1 MKRTLKRILSTVLVA
16 VMLIGIAPIGGI
28 DFTPKAKAMDLSS
41 YKVGDLIEFGSYPQ
55 SEVKDSD
62 LIAKIEAAGASI
74 SWVDYNYYAGT
85 GDPSDGNMKP
95 VKEMMLYKDIPYGD
109 NKYRAVKIN
118 QYRPCYTGEISYS
131 TYEVGWD
138 HYLQYDNGY
147 YTNNVYYFK
156 YEPLQWRVLD
166 VSTGLVVC
174 DSIID
179 SQPYNNY
186 ILNADDEYWV
196 DSNKKHYASNW
207 EYSSLRAWLNNDFY
221 NTAFS
226 KMQQD
231 RIKELTRENKSTYD
245 SKYDSNPTS
254 DKITLLSYWDALNT
268 SYGFSSS
275 YNTDDTARQRKG
287 TDYAK
292 CQGLNK
298 SKSDDKYNANSWWRL
313 RSPYYSEDS
322 SVVLESGSAIFGFAP
337 VSITTCGI
345 VPALNLTDLSDI
357 QPSDDAVI
365 NFSENKKVVPIDCE
379 FNVSAKYKSTE
390 LIPSAETISCT
401 IEGENSGLIV
411 NGSLSILGTKDN
423 AVISASFKAQKIGDY
438 KIIFSSSDGAE
449 NSIDISIVSDTFD
462 KYLASS
468 LIKLRK
474 DKIQKTQMLY
484 GYIYD
489 GGLSIGD
496 NLEAFVRVKDYR
508 KGIKYFYE
516 LVIMDLLLNSAK
528 DDDFTDVLNSNAES
542 IKDKLVSYGLKYNKY
557 TSQTAF
563 ENAKIS
569 NLPESEKE
577 KINKAF
583 NDSKVMCDAFS
594 DMNTLIDG
602 FNTINDYIQAL
613 SKYAALQNVKK
624 GYIDVLKAIRILE
637 MNLHGSGAGVDLN
650 VVEFVAALD
659 DIIEKYENY
668 QISVTDCFYD
678 SASDLIWDLSREV
691 AGEIVKYIVG
701 AEAAAIITITRETA
715 NLIWQVFEPKELFVA
730 ESTLKV
736 AKYIENELKSVLD
749 NVAAQFNSS
758 GELEHAILF
767 NNCYEM
773 LLSCFTYGNSIHS
786 YAEDFRYEGTPA
798 GIIGS
803 LINSSKKVTHEEV
816 CKRIEKSNEIVANE
830 YSAIKNIAERYK
842 SYIYDTNMIWEI
854 SLDYNVQLKRTDAP
868 VLYDYSNTSITCT
881 QCYYNE
887 EPIDLTGKNPT
898 RNGYEFSGWYYD
910 KECTKKFV
918 NMTKASGDLTL
929 YAKWKP
935 IAIYNVKDTKASINE
950 LNLNYMGSPFSTRS
964 GSSETVA
971 NKDTYCIPAYID
983 GYEVVSIEDNIQ
995 IKNKN
1000 AIGTLYIPNTVIS
1013 VGKNAFENCE
1023 NITKVIIPA
1032 SVTTIAN
1039 DAFNG
1044 CKNIKEV
1051 VYEGT
1056 KEQWDEINF
1065 GKNNDSIIDS
1075 KIKFNSS
1082 QDNVESN
1089 VNSVSVSDITLNYK
1103 KSATLKPTI
1112 KADEG
1117 AKYTVKYSSSNTKV
1131 ATVDENG
1138 KVYAAKKGNATI
1150 TCTVIDS
1157 NGNTVQDT
1165 CKVTVK
1171 YSFGQ
1176 WLIKI
1181 LLFGWIWY

>member
-1 MKRTLKRILSTVLVA
+1 MKKKLKRILSALLVA
-16 VMLIGIAPIGGI
+16 VMLVGIAPIGGI
-28 DFTPKAKAMDLSS
+28 DLSVKSSAMDLSS

-55 SEVKDSD
+55 SEVTDSN
-62 LIAKIEAAGASI
+62 LISKIESAGANI
-74 SWVDYNYYAGT
+74 SWIDYNYYAGT
-85 GDPSDGNMKP
+85 GKSEDGNMKS
-95 VKEMMLYKDIPYGD
+95 VKDMMLYKDITYGG

-118 QYRPCYTGEISYS
+118 QYRPSKTGDTIPPKIKYQ
-131 TYEVGWD
+131 
-138 HYLQYDNGY
+138 YLNGY
-147 YTNNVYYFK
+147 HTGNTYYFK
-156 YEPLQWRVLD
+156 YEPLIWRVLD
-166 VSTGLVVC
+166 PSEGYVMC
-174 DSIID
+174 NQIID
-179 SQPYNNY
+179 SQAYQDYIYYNDGKYYNSMDCT
-186 ILNADDEYWV
+186 N
-196 DSNKKHYASNW
+196 YASDW
-207 EYSSLRAWLNNDFY
+207 TTSSLRGWLNENFY
-221 NTAFS
+221 NTSFTDNQKA
-226 KMQQD
+226 Q
-231 RIKELTRENKSTYD
+231 ILTTHNENKCKGYYSTYNSAD
-245 SKYDSNPTS
+245 TY
-254 DKITLLSYWDALNT
+254 DKIFPITYFDARN
-268 SYGFSSS
+268 SEYGYASGRRV
-275 YNTDDTARQRKG
+275 YDTARKLYG
-287 TDYAK
+287 TDYAL
-292 CQGLNK
+292 CQGLDVETEPVGDGT
-298 SKSDDKYNANSWWRL
+298 SPWWLRTPDSDFRKATIVEHDGN
-313 RSPYYSEDS
+313 EDS
-322 SVVLESGSAIFGFAP
+322 AP
-337 VSITTCGI
+337 FVGLTKIGV
-345 VPALNLTDLSDI
+345 VPALKFNPKSTIPEESSDT
-357 QPSDDAVI
+357 VI
-365 NFSENKKVVPIDCE
+365 NFSENKKVVPIDSE

-401 IEGENSGLIV
+401 IEGENGGLTV

-438 KIIFSSSDGAE
+438 KIIFSSSDGTE

-569 NLPESEKE
+569 NLSESEKE

-701 AEAAAIITITRETA
+701 AEAAAIITITRETV

-736 AKYIENELKSVLD
+736 TKYIENELKSVLD

-773 LLSCFTYGNSIHS
+773 LLSCFTYGNSINS

-983 GYEVVSIEDNIQ
+983 GYEVASIEDNIQ

-1082 QDNVESN
+1082 QDNIESN
-1089 VNSVSVSDITLNYK
+1089 VNSVSVSDIKLNYK
-1103 KSATLKPTI
+1103 KSATIKPTI

-1138 KVYAAKKGNATI
+1138 KVYAAKKGSATI
-1150 TCTVIDS
+1150 TCTVTDS
-1157 NGNTVQDT
+1157 NGNTVYDT

>member
-1 MKRTLKRILSTVLVA
+1 MKKKLKRILSALLVA
-16 VMLIGIAPIGGI
+16 VMLVGIAPIGGI
-28 DFTPKAKAMDLSS
+28 DLSVKSSAMDLSS

-55 SEVKDSD
+55 SEVTDSN
-62 LIAKIEAAGASI
+62 LISKIESAGANI
-74 SWVDYNYYAGT
+74 SWIDYNYYAGT
-85 GDPSDGNMKP
+85 GKSEDGNMKS
-95 VKEMMLYKDIPYGD
+95 VKDMMLYKDITYGG

-118 QYRPCYTGEISYS
+118 QYRPSKTGDTIPPKIKYQ
-131 TYEVGWD
+131 
-138 HYLQYDNGY
+138 YLNGY
-147 YTNNVYYFK
+147 HTGNTYYFK
-156 YEPLQWRVLD
+156 YEPLIWRVLD
-166 VSTGLVVC
+166 PSEGYVMC
-174 DSIID
+174 NQIID
-179 SQPYNNY
+179 SQAYQDYIYYNDGKYYNSMDCT
-186 ILNADDEYWV
+186 N
-196 DSNKKHYASNW
+196 YASDW
-207 EYSSLRAWLNNDFY
+207 TTSSLRGWLNENFY
-221 NTAFS
+221 NTSFTDNQKA
-226 KMQQD
+226 Q
-231 RIKELTRENKSTYD
+231 ILTTHNENKCKGYYSTYNSAD
-245 SKYDSNPTS
+245 TY
-254 DKITLLSYWDALNT
+254 DKIFPITYFDARN
-268 SYGFSSS
+268 SEYGYASGRRV
-275 YNTDDTARQRKG
+275 YDTARKLYG
-287 TDYAK
+287 TDYAL
-292 CQGLNK
+292 CQGLEVETEPVGDGT
-298 SKSDDKYNANSWWRL
+298 SPWWLRTPDSDFRKATIVEHDGN
-313 RSPYYSEDS
+313 EDS
-322 SVVLESGSAIFGFAP
+322 AP
-337 VSITTCGI
+337 FVGLTRIGV
-345 VPALNLTDLSDI
+345 VPALKFNPKSTIPEESSDT
-357 QPSDDAVI
+357 VI
-365 NFSENKKVVPIDCE
+365 NFSENKKVVPIDSE

-401 IEGENSGLIV
+401 IEGENGGLTV

-438 KIIFSSSDGAE
+438 KIIFSSSDGTE

-528 DDDFTDVLNSNAES
+528 DDDFTDVLNKNAES

-569 NLPESEKE
+569 NLSESEKE

-701 AEAAAIITITRETA
+701 AEAAAIITITRETV

-736 AKYIENELKSVLD
+736 TKYIENELKSVLD

-983 GYEVVSIEDNIQ
+983 GYEVASIEDNIQ

-1082 QDNVESN
+1082 QDNIESN
-1089 VNSVSVSDITLNYK
+1089 VNSVSVSDIKLNYK
-1103 KSATLKPTI
+1103 KSTTIKPTI

-1138 KVYAAKKGNATI
+1138 KVYAAKKGSATI
-1150 TCTVIDS
+1150 TCTVTDS
-1157 NGNTVQDT
+1157 NGNTVSDT

>member
-1 MKRTLKRILSTVLVA
+1 MKKKLKRILSALLVA
-16 VMLIGIAPIGGI
+16 VMLVGIAPVGGI
-28 DFTPKAKAMDLSS
+28 DLAPKASAKDIGSCS
-41 YKVGDLIEFGSYPQ
+41 VGDIITYGSYPQ
-55 SEVKDSD
+55 SKVTDST
-62 LIAKIEAAGASI
+62 LMSKLETEGNKYQWI
-74 SWVDYNYYAGT
+74 DYNYYTGT
-85 GDPSDGNMKP
+85 GDLSDGNMKP
-95 VKEMMLYKDIPYGD
+95 EQDMMYYKDISYNG
-109 NKYRAVKIN
+109 NMYRAVYIKK
-118 QYRPCYTGEISYS
+118 YRPSFTGEISSYGNS
-131 TYEVGWD
+131 Y
-138 HYLQYDNGY
+138 QYKNGY
-147 YTNNVYYFK
+147 TIDKVYYFK
-156 YEPLQWRVLD
+156 YELLTWRVLD
-166 VSTGLVVC
+166 PTEGFVMCTKA
-174 DSIID
+174 ID
-179 SQPYNNY
+179 SQAYQNFVYDNWEWYN
-186 ILNADDEYWV
+186 
-196 DSNKKHYASNW
+196 SKSCTKYASDW
-207 EYSSLRAWLNNDFY
+207 ETSSIRSWLNEVFY
-221 NTAFS
+221 CVAFTDAEKS
-226 KMQQD
+226 K
-231 RIKELTRENKSTYD
+231 ISTSHLVNKSTRN
-245 SKYDSNPTS
+245 SKYDSMDTY
-254 DKITLLSYWDALNT
+254 DKIFLLSYEDALNT
-268 SYGFSSS
+268 EYGFSSNCS
-275 YNTDDTARQRKG
+275 EYDSVKILNS
-287 TDYAK
+287 TDYAQSQG
-292 CQGLNK
+292 CQKRNDM
-298 SKSDDKYNANSWWRL
+298 SNYHNSWWRL
-313 RSPYYSEDS
+313 RSPAGSSNTAFVYQNGDVFDVAHANGAYY
-322 SVVLESGSAIFGFAP
+322 
-337 VSITTCGI
+337 GI
-345 VPALNLTDLSDI
+345 VPAFKFNPKSTIPGDT
-357 QPSDDAVI
+357 VI
-365 NFSENKKVVPIDCE
+365 NFSENKKVVPIGSE

-401 IEGENSGLIV
+401 IEGENGGLTV

-438 KIIFSSSDGAE
+438 KIIFSSSDGTE

-569 NLPESEKE
+569 NLSESEKE

-701 AEAAAIITITRETA
+701 AEAAAIITITRETV

-736 AKYIENELKSVLD
+736 TKYIENELKSVLD

-983 GYEVVSIEDNIQ
+983 GYEVASIEDNIQ

-1000 AIGTLYIPNTVIS
+1000 AIGNLYIPNTVIS

-1082 QDNVESN
+1082 QDNIESN

-1103 KSATLKPTI
+1103 KSATIKPTI
-1112 KADEG
+1112 KADDG

-1138 KVYAAKKGNATI
+1138 KVYAAKKGSATI
-1150 TCTVIDS
+1150 TCTVTDS
-1157 NGNTVQDT
+1157 NGNTVSDT

>member
-1 MKRTLKRILSTVLVA
+1 MKKKLKRILSALLVA
-16 VMLIGIAPIGGI
+16 VMLVGIAPVGGI

-62 LIAKIEAAGASI
+62 LISKIEAAGASV
-74 SWVDYNYYAGT
+74 SWIDYNYYAGT
-85 GDPSDGNMKP
+85 GNFADGNMKP
-95 VKEMMLYKDIPYGD
+95 VDGMMLYKDIPYGGS
-109 NKYRAVKIN
+109 KYRAVKIN
-118 QYRPCYTGEISYS
+118 QNRTYDTCYTSS
-131 TYEVGWD
+131 ATF
-138 HYLQYDNGY
+138 QNDNGY
-147 YTNNVYYFK
+147 YTGNTYYFK
-156 YEPLQWRVLD
+156 YELLTWRVLD
-166 VSTGLVVC
+166 PSEGYVMC
-174 DSIID
+174 NQIID
-179 SQPYNNY
+179 SQAYQNFIYSNGSQFYNSKGCAN
-186 ILNADDEYWV
+186 
-196 DSNKKHYASNW
+196 YASDW
-207 EYSSLRAWLNNDFY
+207 VTSSLRQWLNSSFY

-226 KMQQD
+226 AEE
-231 RIKELTRENKSTYD
+231 KEQIGTSHLENKSTY
-245 SKYDSNPTS
+245 SSTYDSADTY
-254 DKITLLSYWDALNT
+254 DKIFPISYYDVINSAYDFN
-268 SYGFSSS
+268 SS
-275 YNTDDTARQRKG
+275 NRQMKG

-292 CQGLNK
+292 CQGLLVSSRQGWRGNG
-298 SKSDDKYNANSWWRL
+298 WRL
-313 RSPYYSEDS
+313 RSPYHSN
-322 SVVLESGSAIFGFAP
+322 GASAVDGGRVYCVYG
-337 VSITTCGI
+337 VSKSYGGV
-345 VPALNLTDLSDI
+345 VPAFKFNPNSTIPEESSDT
-357 QPSDDAVI
+357 VI
-365 NFSENKKVVPIDCE
+365 NFSENKKVVPIDSE

-401 IEGENSGLIV
+401 IEGENGGLTV

-423 AVISASFKAQKIGDY
+423 SVISASFKAQKIGDY
-438 KIIFSSSDGAE
+438 KIIFSSSDGTE

-569 NLPESEKE
+569 NLSESEKE

-701 AEAAAIITITRETA
+701 AEAAAIITITRETV

-736 AKYIENELKSVLD
+736 TKYIENELKSVLD

-983 GYEVVSIEDNIQ
+983 GYEVASIEDNIQ

-1082 QDNVESN
+1082 QDNIESN
-1089 VNSVSVSDITLNYK
+1089 VNSVSVSDIKLNYK
-1103 KSATLKPTI
+1103 KSATIKPTI

-1138 KVYAAKKGNATI
+1138 KVYAAKKGSATI
-1150 TCTVIDS
+1150 TCTVTDS